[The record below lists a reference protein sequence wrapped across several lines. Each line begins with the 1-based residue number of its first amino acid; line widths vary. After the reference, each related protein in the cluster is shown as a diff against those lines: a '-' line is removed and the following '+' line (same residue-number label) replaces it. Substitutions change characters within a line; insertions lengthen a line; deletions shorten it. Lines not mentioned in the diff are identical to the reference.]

1 MFLIVNFN
9 LFNVEY
15 ILNDV
20 TTNAILFSDLI
31 LPKKDLLGAFKK
43 MRFLGW
49 KL

>member
-31 LPKKDLLGAFKK
+31 LLKKDLLEAFKK